1 MHIRRR
7 ELSLRRFSC
16 RAAAKCII
24 PLFPRILWEKEGETM
39 REQTSALLNEVVKN
53 AEMGKNTLRQLLGI
67 AEDER
72 LKEHLHRQLAT
83 YEDLSQR
90 AHAMLAAEGER
101 PEGQSAFTKLN
112 AKMGVAMQTA
122 MDKSPRKIAEMLIE
136 GNHVGATDLT
146 KAMRDAPEAG
156 PGAMALAQRLQ
167 DAENT
172 YAQELNAFL

>member
-1 MHIRRR
+1 MN
-7 ELSLRRFSC
+7 
-16 RAAAKCII
+16 
-24 PLFPRILWEKEGETM
+24 
-39 REQTSALLNEVVKN
+39 EQTSVLLNEVVKN
-53 AEMGKNTLRQLLGI
+53 AEMGKNTIRQLLGI

-83 YEDLSQR
+83 YEDLSSR
-90 AHAMLAAEGER
+90 AHAMLAVEGET
-101 PEGQSAFTKLN
+101 PQGQSAFTKLN

-122 MDKSPRKIAEMLIE
+122 M
-136 GNHVGATDLT
+136 GATDLT

-167 DAENT
+167 NAENT